1 MDWNNINRDRDTS
14 GLGPIEYDQTKVPA
28 LIRKH
33 ADNVRT
39 KTYGQEVREAQA
51 RNAELAGLIASEA
64 ESKAIDANSLSKDTQ
79 NRFNDQIAGTTNSD
93 EVIDARRPTDGVAF
107 STLNERIEAQVQHV
121 TYAMFGANSDMKY
134 FNPGD
139 GKYYLDKE
147 FTNEYDHNDGI
158 EIKKAHEYANA
169 HGLPIKL
176 GGGHY
181 VIKNYN
187 FIPIKTSVDFGNSVF
202 HMAEDNYSQYAHPFH
217 VYSDYS
223 WQQVESVS
231 DFTVRKGQKTVTQWK
246 KYAGHLLLI
255 TDNNRKVAYRN
266 GNPETGQ
273 TVRDLVYIGFGGEII
288 GEITHD
294 YLTSDNKVEVRK
306 VDTIPI
312 TIKGGSFLW
321 NGRMGI
327 QSQVTDV
334 EGYGFVV
341 ARDRVTIEGQTAGY
355 EQNVLYNEVA
365 HGGGFYVPSKVY
377 DFKLKD
383 ISISSRKRVADEYA
397 YAIGGSLVLNYTLEN
412 VNGMSDR
419 TYWSSMGSN
428 EITNLVIENCKMRNI
443 DVHYHAWNVR
453 VSGSDVQTFSLV
465 GGGEL
470 EVKSTTVRNDRTNSF
485 IAFRADYGA
494 SWDGNISIDD
504 CKLII
509 QSSEAARVALLS
521 FWPPTTDYGYPI
533 VFGHKI
539 RVTNF
544 DFVFT
549 EDSNPSDIRLY
560 DISNGRQYG
569 DHRVVLANRLEMINI
584 DVIGRE
590 KGVILFETNNINLAQ
605 TTRDNA
611 IYNLS
616 DESGNEVNISPN
628 AKWTFDNVY
637 TTPMVDNTFPEL
649 MRYHFSIDQ
658 GPTQTWDTKSVVLD
672 LNIKNIKNL
681 HMNVD
686 YAVLEMSIENTNVRL
701 LKAKRRSRIRLS
713 NINIKPLYSVGA
725 GQNAIDVVESD
736 TTFINC
742 RVYPHFNINNQQMLG
757 YSIAYTGL
765 FKVVHSGS
773 TPRVDMLP
781 GLHIGTTVVAT
792 ALDYVKGNI
801 GNGDIS
807 NKLEN
812 HLRLSP
818 MSSQSHWTTY
828 Q

>member
-51 RNAELAGLIASEA
+51 RNAELAGLIASESNNIAKAA
-64 ESKAIDANSLSKDTQ
+64 ETVSKDTQ
-79 NRFNDQIAGTTNSD
+79 NRFKDQIAGTTNSD

-134 FNPGD
+134 FNPDD

-187 FIPIKTSVDFGNSVF
+187 FIPVKTSVDFGASVF

-217 VYSDYS
+217 VFSDYE
-223 WQQVESVS
+223 WQQVESVV
-231 DFTVRKGQKTVTQWK
+231 DFTIKKGQKTVPQWK
-246 KYAGHLLLI
+246 KYAGHLVLI
-255 TDNNRKVAYRN
+255 TDNTRKVAYRN
-266 GNPETGQ
+266 GNPEQGQ
-273 TVRDLVYIGFGGEII
+273 PVRDLVYIGFGGEII
-288 GEITHD
+288 GEITND

-334 EGYGFVV
+334 ESYGFVV

-377 DFKLKD
+377 NFKLKD
-383 ISISSRKRVADEYA
+383 IEISSRKRVDDEYA
-397 YAIGGSLVLNYTLEN
+397 YSIGGTLVLNYTLEN
-412 VNGMSDR
+412 VNGMSDS

-428 EITNLVIENCKMRNI
+428 EITNLIVENCSMRRI
-443 DVHYHAWNVR
+443 DVHYNAQNVR
-453 VSGSDVQTFSLV
+453 IFRSDLQAISVV

-470 EVKSTTVRNDRTNSF
+470 EVKSSSVRDGKSNSF
-485 IAFRADYGA
+485 IGFRDDYGA
-494 SWDGNISIDD
+494 TWDGNITIDG

-509 QSSEAARVALLS
+509 QGSESKRVSLLS
-521 FWPPTTDYGYPI
+521 FWPPTADFGYPI

-544 DFVFT
+544 DFIFT
-549 EDSNPSDIRLY
+549 ESSNQSDVRLY
-560 DISNGRQYG
+560 DISNSRQFG
-569 DHRVVLANRLEMINI
+569 DYRVILPNELEMINI

-590 KGVILFETNNINLAQ
+590 KGVVLFETNNIHLAQ
-605 TTRDNA
+605 TSRDNE
-611 IYNLS
+611 INNLS
-616 DESGNEVNISPN
+616 DESGNEVNLLPN
-628 AKWTFDNVY
+628 AKWTFDNIY
-637 TTPMVDNTFPEL
+637 TTNMVDNTYPEL
-649 MRYHFSIDQ
+649 MRYHFSISQ
-658 GPTQTWDTKSVVLD
+658 GESQVWDSKSVVLD

-681 HMNVD
+681 HMNVN

-701 LKAKRRSRIRLS
+701 LKAKKRSRIRLS
-713 NINIKPLYSVGA
+713 NVNIKPMYNVGI
-725 GQNAIDVVESD
+725 GQNAIDVVSSD

-742 RVYPHFNINNQQMLG
+742 RVYPHRDYKNQQVLG
-757 YSIAYTGL
+757 HSLAYTGL
-765 FKVVHSGS
+765 FQVAESEPTLKVYL
-773 TPRVDMLP
+773 LP
-781 GLHIGTTVVAT
+781 GLHIGTTVVAV
-792 ALDYVKGNI
+792 ALDYVKGAI
-801 GNGDIS
+801 GSSDIS

-818 MSSQSHWTTY
+818 MSSQAHWTTY

>member
-14 GLGPIEYDQTKVPA
+14 GLGPIEYDQSKVPS

-64 ESKAIDANSLSKDTQ
+64 ESKANAANSLSQDTQ
-79 NRFNDQIAGTTNSD
+79 NRFKDQIEGTTNSD
-93 EVIDARRPTDGVAF
+93 EVIDARRPTGAVAF
-107 STLNERIEAQVQHV
+107 NTLNERIEAQVQHV
-121 TYAMFGANSDMKY
+121 TYAMFGANSDVKY
-134 FNPGD
+134 FNPDD
-139 GKYYLDKE
+139 GKYYLDEE
-147 FTNEYDHNDGI
+147 FTIEYDHNDGI
-158 EIKKAHEYANA
+158 EIRKAHEYANA

-187 FIPIKTSVDFGNSVF
+187 FIPVKTSVDFGTSVF
-202 HMAEDNYSQYAHPFH
+202 HMAEDNYSKYAHPFH
-217 VYSDYS
+217 VYSDYE
-223 WQQVESVS
+223 WKQAESVS
-231 DFTVRKGQKTVTQWK
+231 DFTIKKGQKTVPQWK

-288 GEITHD
+288 GEMVHD
-294 YLTSDNKVEVRK
+294 YLTSDNTVEVRK

-321 NGRMGI
+321 NGRMGME
-327 QSQVTDV
+327 SQVRDV
-334 EGYGFVV
+334 ESYGFVI

-377 DFKLKD
+377 NFKLKD
-383 ISISSRKRVADEYA
+383 IEISSRKRVEDEYA
-397 YAIGGSLVLNYTLEN
+397 YSISGSLVLNYTLEN
-412 VNGMSDR
+412 VNGMSDS
-419 TYWSSMGSN
+419 TYWSSMGTN
-428 EITNLVIENCKMRNI
+428 EITNLVVENCNMRRI
-443 DVHYHAWNVR
+443 DVHYNAQNVR
-453 VSGSDVQTFSLV
+453 IFRSDLQAISVV

-470 EVKSTTVRNDRTNSF
+470 EVKTTSIRDEKTNSF
-485 IAFRADYGA
+485 IGFRGDYG
-494 SWDGNISIDD
+494 STWDGNITIDD
-504 CKLII
+504 CKLIV
-509 QSSEAARVALLS
+509 QGLETNRVSLLV
-521 FWPPTTDYGYPI
+521 FWPPTADFGYPI

-539 RVTNF
+539 KVTNF

-549 EDSNPSDIRLY
+549 EAGNQSDVRLY

-569 DHRVVLANRLEMINI
+569 DHRVILANRLEMTNI
-584 DVIGRE
+584 DVVGRE

-628 AKWTFDNVY
+628 AKWTFDNIY

-649 MRYHFSIDQ
+649 MRYHFAINQASSA
-658 GPTQTWDTKSVVLD
+658 TWDSKSVVLD
-672 LNIKNIKNL
+672 LDIKNIKNL

-701 LKAKRRSRIRLS
+701 LKAKRRSRIRLA
-713 NINIKPLYSVGA
+713 NVNIKPLYSMVGS
-725 GQNAIDVVESD
+725 QNAIDVLYSD

-742 RVYPHFNINNQQMLG
+742 RVYPHFNTNNQQVLG
-757 YSIAYTGL
+757 YSLGYTGL
-765 FKVVHSGS
+765 FEVVHSES

-801 GNGDIS
+801 GNVDIS